1 MPLLAT
7 VAVSLLAT
15 TTASAAF
22 SLAPQAPAASIESI
36 CTTATGQTVRLRFE
50 SASGDPAAGDQRVVI
65 ESPTGDRTTLPL
77 PPASY
82 EARAPLANLKSACS
96 GLTAIDIGKEN
107 LLLVLSRSRWPEPAQ
122 ADAVLIDTKQGR
134 LLDRLADIGAVRRD
148 TGDVF
153 ATRAAGP
160 GAIELRL
167 IYGGVPD
174 AGIETDA
181 VRIDEWL
188 RLEVDGD
195 RLRRR
200 WRLPDANEPW
210 STTDV
215 PAPTAA
221 TKQLQH
227 VDKVLCRPQ
236 AAPAFTLNFESATG
250 EFDMDDEQP
259 VLVFDDGARLAL
271 PVEQAS
277 FEARR
282 PLRNRTGICTNVSA
296 FELSAAR
303 VLFLLSANARPGYS
317 RAVAVLVDLR
327 ERRVLGVTPQLAD
340 IKAPSDRYFVT
351 RESGAGALEV
361 RLVREDIADS
371 GIDAA
376 ASFAE
381 AWLRFE
387 LAGDRLRYRWVAP

>member
-134 LLDRLADIGAVRRD
+134 LLDRLADLGAVRRD
-148 TGDVF
+148 TGEVF
-153 ATRAAGP
+153 ATRATGP
-160 GAIELRL
+160 GMIELRL
-167 IYGGVPD
+167 IYGQVPD
-174 AGIETDA
+174 AGMETDA
-181 VRIDEWL
+181 VRVDEWL
-188 RLEVDGD
+188 RLDTDGD

-200 WRLPDANEPW
+200 WLLPGKKDPW
-210 STTDV
+210 RRVAV
-215 PAPTAA
+215 PAPLAE
-221 TKQLQH
+221 KSKLKY
-227 VDKVLCRPQ
+227 VDKVECQPQ
-236 AAPAFTLNFESATG
+236 AAAPFTVNFESATG

-259 VLVFDDGARLAL
+259 VLVFDDGARLSL

-282 PLRNRTGICTNVSA
+282 PLPNRPSICANLSA

-351 RESGAGALEV
+351 RASGTDALEV
-361 RLVREDIADS
+361 RLVREYIADS
-371 GIDAA
+371 GMDAA

-387 LAGDRLRYRWVAP
+387 LSSDRLRYRWVAP

>member
-7 VAVSLLAT
+7 AAVSLLAA

-22 SLAPQAPAASIESI
+22 SLAPQAPATVIEST
-36 CTTATGQTVRLRFE
+36 CTTASGQTARLRFE
-50 SASGDPAAGDQRVVI
+50 SASGDPEAGDLQVVL
-65 ESPTGDRTTLPL
+65 ESGGGSSTLPL

-82 EARAPLANLKSACS
+82 EARPPLANLKSACR
-96 GLTAIDIGKEN
+96 GLTAVAVGGER
-107 LLLVLSRSRWPEPAQ
+107 LLLVLSRSRWPEPTQ
-122 ADAVLIDTKQGR
+122 TDAVLVDAAQGR
-134 LLDRLADIGAVRRD
+134 VLDRLADLGAVRRD
-148 TGDVF
+148 TGGVF

-174 AGIETDA
+174 AGIESDA

-188 RLEVDGD
+188 RLDVDGD

-200 WRLPDANEPW
+200 WQLPDVNEPW
-210 STTDV
+210 HTAEI
-215 PAPTAA
+215 PAPPAA
-221 TKQLQH
+221 MNPLPHAEKNE
-227 VDKVLCRPQ
+227 CRPQ
-236 AAPAFTLNFESATG
+236 AAAAFTLNFESATG

-259 VLVFDDGARLAL
+259 VLVFSDGARLPL
-271 PVEQAS
+271 PVEPAS
-277 FEARR
+277 FERRR
-282 PLRNRTGICTNVSA
+282 PLRNRLGICANVSA

-327 ERRVLGVTPQLAD
+327 QRRVLGVTPQLAD
-340 IKAPSDRYFVT
+340 IKAQSDDHFVT
-351 RESGAGALEV
+351 RASGSDALEV

-371 GIDAA
+371 GMDAA

-387 LAGDRLRYRWVAP
+387 VTGDRLRYRWVAP